1 MARASGLSLEMH
13 SILAPRCELLEDKIW
28 NIIYPH
34 INLMKTMKKITD
46 ADIVR
51 DCKNL

>member
-13 SILAPRCELLEDKIW
+13 SILAPRCELLEGKIW
-28 NIIYPH
+28 DIIYPH